1 MNDHRRRLGGAG
13 RKRGAG
19 FAGAGADVCFVER
32 VQTMLRAQGVET
44 WVFGG
49 WGEELRGL
57 IRPRDHADLDLLYP
71 GETWD
76 EVDALALDWI
86 EGKRLPWKRVFAQE
100 AVAVELFLVQRD
112 EQGWYTALRQRVHR
126 WPENVLASNGHLR
139 VASTAALA
147 SFRHSYRVD
156 AAA

>member
-1 MNDHRRRLGGAG
+1 MNDLR
-13 RKRGAG
+13 
-19 FAGAGADVCFVER
+19 FVER
-32 VQTMLRAQGVET
+32 AQTMLRSRGVET

-57 IRPRDHADLDLLYP
+57 IRPRDHVDLDLLYA
-71 GETWD
+71 GESWD
-76 EVDALALDWI
+76 EVDELQLDWI
-86 EGKRLPWKRVFAQE
+86 AGKRFPWKRAFVLE

-112 EQGWYTALRQRVHR
+112 EQGWYTALKRRVHR
-126 WPENVLASNGHLR
+126 WPDDLLASNGHLR

>member
-1 MNDHRRRLGGAG
+1 MNDLA
-13 RKRGAG
+13 
-19 FAGAGADVCFVER
+19 FVER
-32 VQTMLRAQGVET
+32 AVALLRSKGVET

-57 IRPRDHADLDLLYP
+57 IRPRDHVDLDLLYP
-71 GETWD
+71 GESWQD
-76 EVDALALDWI
+76 VDRLDLDWI
-86 EGKRLPWKRVFAQE
+86 EGKRLPWKRAFAHE

-112 EQGWYTALRQRVHR
+112 EEGWYTALRRRVHR

>member
-1 MNDHRRRLGGAG
+1 MNDLP
-13 RKRGAG
+13 
-19 FAGAGADVCFVER
+19 FVER
-32 VQTMLRAQGVET
+32 AQTLLRSKGVET

-71 GETWD
+71 AESW
-76 EVDALALDWI
+76 EELDALDLDWI
-86 EGKRLPWKRVFAQE
+86 EGKRFPWKRAFAQE
-100 AVAVELFLVQRD
+100 AVMVELFLVQHD
-112 EQGWYTALRQRVHR
+112 EQGWYTRLERRVHR
-126 WPENVLASNGHLR
+126 WPDNLLASNGHLR

-147 SFRHSYRVD
+147 SVRHSYRVD

>member
-1 MNDHRRRLGGAG
+1 MNDLA
-13 RKRGAG
+13 
-19 FAGAGADVCFVER
+19 FVER
-32 VQTMLRAQGVET
+32 AQTMLRARGVET

-57 IRPRDHADLDLLYP
+57 IKPREHVDLDLLYA
-71 GETWD
+71 GESWD
-76 EVDALALDWI
+76 AVDALTLDWNPA
-86 EGKRLPWKRVFAQE
+86 KRYAWKRAFFLEGTQ
-100 AVAVELFLVQRD
+100 VELFLVQRD
-112 EQGWYTALRQRVHR
+112 ERGWYTSLARRVHR

>member
-1 MNDHRRRLGGAG
+1 MNDLQ
-13 RKRGAG
+13 
-19 FAGAGADVCFVER
+19 FVER
-32 VQTMLRAQGVET
+32 AQTMLRARGIET

-57 IRPRDHADLDLLYP
+57 AKPRPHMDLDLLYP
-71 GETWD
+71 AETWEAVD
-76 EVDALALDWI
+76 ELHLDFVP
-86 EGKRLPWKRVFAQE
+86 GKRLPWKRAFVLE
-100 AVAVELFLVQRD
+100 GTVVELFLVQRD
-112 EQGWYTALRQRVHR
+112 EQGWYTALKRRVHR

-147 SFRHSYRVD
+147 SYRHSYRVD

>member
-1 MNDHRRRLGGAG
+1 VNDL
-13 RKRGAG
+13 
-19 FAGAGADVCFVER
+19 VFVER
-32 VQTMLRAQGVET
+32 VQTMLRAEGVET

-57 IRPRDHADLDLLYP
+57 IRPRDHVDLDLLYP
-71 GETWD
+71 GESWED
-76 EVDALALDWI
+76 VDALDLDWI
-86 EGKRLPWKRVFAQE
+86 DSKRLPWKRAFAQE

-126 WPENVLASNGHLR
+126 WPDNVLASNGHLR

>member
-1 MNDHRRRLGGAG
+1 MNDL
-13 RKRGAG
+13 
-19 FAGAGADVCFVER
+19 VFVER
-32 VQTMLRAQGVET
+32 VQTMLRAEGVET

-57 IRPRDHADLDLLYP
+57 IRPRDHVDLDLLYP
-71 GETWD
+71 AESWE
-76 EVDALALDWI
+76 EVDALDLDWI
-86 EGKRLPWKRVFAQE
+86 EGKRFPWKRAFARE
-100 AVAVELFLVQRD
+100 AVAVELFLVERD

-126 WPENVLASNGHLR
+126 WPDNLLASNGHLR

>member
-1 MNDHRRRLGGAG
+1 VKDLA
-13 RKRGAG
+13 
-19 FAGAGADVCFVER
+19 FVER
-32 VQTMLRAQGVET
+32 AQTMLRAHGVET

-57 IRPRDHADLDLLYP
+57 IKPREHVDLDLLYAA
-71 GETWD
+71 ESWD
-76 EVDALALDWI
+76 EVDALALDWNPA
-86 EGKRLPWKRVFAQE
+86 KRFAWKRAFLLEGTQI
-100 AVAVELFLVQRD
+100 ELFLVQHNAR
-112 EQGWYTALRQRVHR
+112 GWYTSLARRVHR
-126 WPENVLASNGHLR
+126 WPDNVLASNGHLR